1 MTVRILATRSLRDA
15 NPLAPRSVLL
25 VDAEPGALADRLD
38 WRPGDDGLRA
48 PWSRLDDL
56 GIPRARF
63 PAQPPAP
70 AALAGRWPALSLAA
84 HLALHLLHD
93 AEPVPPVARVLD
105 ASPARLRLSIACEE
119 HALALRCWLHAA
131 RVTGVLLGLPD
142 DGDGALADEHA
153 RLARALRVLA
163 LNQLSLPM
171 VREAIRRGVPWRRV
185 WPGSQFVLFGHGHRA
200 LLCDETVPQST
211 SRVGQRIA
219 GDKAATDALLAQL
232 GCPTP
237 GSRLCPD
244 ADDAV
249 RAAEEI
255 GYPVVVKP
263 RDGSKGRHV
272 AVGLAD
278 AAEVRAAWQRAVDGG
293 AGGVLVQRVVP
304 GDDHRLLVVD
314 GRLVAAAR
322 REPASVTG
330 DGASSVR
337 ALVDALNR
345 DPRRG
350 RGYDRLMEQVDL
362 DHEALAQLHAQGLS
376 PDAVPAAGRRV
387 RLRATANVSR
397 GGTAV
402 DVTGRVHPD
411 NRAIAER
418 VARLVGL
425 DVAGIDFQ
433 SPDIARPWHE
443 NGAAILEVNSNPG
456 LRPHWIA
463 DPSRDVVGPVFD
475 RLFPPG
481 APSRIPVVCVAGG
494 EGRVDGLTASAC
506 TAAIA
511 RLLAV
516 GVGPT
521 GRASAE
527 GLSVGDELRAGAA
540 RAGLR
545 AASVGALLADPDLHA
560 AALEIDAVRVVDEGM
575 GLDAA
580 SVAVLLGPWPSG
592 DAHGAGARREALR
605 VVAGHA
611 RDALV
616 LDADDPGV
624 LAQAGGAPAQTV
636 VLVSLRG
643 RTPAIDAHLA
653 TGGRAV
659 HLDGDGV
666 LHLDAPAG
674 GRGRVERLPAD
685 PALAFAAAVGL
696 AMGLALRQ
704 VAAALHP
711 AARDAQ
717 GDAHPDGAARAAG

>member
-1 MTVRILATRSLRDA
+1 MRVLATRSLRDA

-25 VDAEPGALADRLD
+25 IEAEPGALAARLD
-38 WRPGDDGLRA
+38 WRPGARSLDAL
-48 PWSRLDDL
+48 WSRLDSL
-56 GIPRARF
+56 GLASTRWPAPP
-63 PAQPPAP
+63 PAQQ
-70 AALAGRWPALSLAA
+70 ALAGPWPALSLAA
-84 HLALHLLHD
+84 HLTLHLLRD
-93 AEPVPPVARVLD
+93 AEPVPPEARVLD
-105 ASPARLRLSIACEE
+105 ATGARLRLSIVCEE
-119 HALALRCWLHAA
+119 HAIALRCWLHGA
-131 RVTGVLLGLPD
+131 RVTAALLGLTD
-142 DGDGALADEHA
+142 DGDGTLADENA
-153 RLARALRVLA
+153 RLAHALRMLA

-185 WPGSQFVLFGHGHRA
+185 SQGSQFVLFGHGHRA
-200 LLCDETVPQST
+200 RLCDETVPQST

-219 GDKAATDALLAQL
+219 GDKAVTDALLARL

-237 GSRLCPD
+237 GSRLCPE
-244 ADDAV
+244 ADDAL
-249 RAAEEI
+249 RAADAI

-272 AVGLAD
+272 AVGLTD
-278 AAEVRAAWQRAVDGG
+278 AAAVRAAWQRAVDGG
-293 AGGVLVQRVVP
+293 TAGVLVQRVVP
-304 GDDHRLLVVD
+304 GDDHRVLVVD

-330 DGASSVR
+330 DGVSSVR
-337 ALVDALNR
+337 VLVDALNR

-362 DHEALAQLHAQGLS
+362 DHEALTQLAAQGLS

-402 DVTGRVHPD
+402 DVTDQVHPD
-411 NRAIAER
+411 NRAMAER
-418 VARLVGL
+418 VARIVGL

-433 SPDIARPWHE
+433 SPDISRPWHE

-463 DPSRDVVGPVFD
+463 DPSRDVVGPVFA

-481 APSRIPVVCVAGG
+481 ALSRIPVVCVAGG
-494 EGRVDGLTASAC
+494 QGRGDGLGATGC

-511 RLLAV
+511 RLLAAC
-516 GVGPT
+516 VGPT
-521 GRASAE
+521 GRAAAD
-527 GLSVGDELRAGAA
+527 GLYAGDEARATSP

-545 AASVGALLADPDLHA
+545 AASAGSLLADPDLHA
-560 AALEIDAVRVVDEGM
+560 AVLEIDAPRVVDEGM

-580 SVAVLLGPWPSG
+580 SVAVLLGPWPDG
-592 DAHGAGARREALR
+592 DVRGAQARRAALR

-616 LDADDPGV
+616 LDADDPAMPV
-624 LAQAGGAPAQTV
+624 LAAGAPAGATL
-636 VLVSLRG
+636 LVSLRG

-653 TGGRAV
+653 AGGHAV
-659 HLDGDGV
+659 HADGDGA
-666 LHLDAPAG
+666 LRLEAG
-674 GRGRVERLPAD
+674 ARGRGRVEGLPAEL
-685 PALAFAAAVGL
+685 ALAFAAAAGL
-696 AMGLALRQ
+696 AIGLAPQQ

-711 AARDAQ
+711 AARLVDAA
-717 GDAHPDGAARAAG
+717 DPAPA